1 MEKYFK
7 IVNSILKTQNL
18 CFLGS
23 VTSDGYPKVRAMFA
37 PIKQEGN
44 VYWLHTNTSSHKVE
58 QFLDNKKACLYF
70 FDKQNFKGIYFSG
83 EVTPLLEHDQ
93 KLPFWKEHF
102 KPYYQ
107 NGENLSDFCVIKFT
121 ALKGDYYSNFSVTT
135 F

>member
-1 MEKYFK
+1 MEKHLTL
-7 IVNSILKTQNL
+7 VASILKKQST

-23 VTSDGYPKVRAMFA
+23 IASDGYPKVRAMLA

-44 VYWLHTNTSSHKVE
+44 VFWLHTNTSSHKVE
-58 QFLDNKKACLYF
+58 QFLNNKKACLYF
-70 FDKQNFKGIYFSG
+70 CDIQHFKGIYFSG
-83 EVTPLLEHDQ
+83 EVTLLLEYNQ
-93 KLPFWKEHF
+93 KSPFWKEHY

-121 ALKGDYYSNFSVTT
+121 ALKGDFYNSISVTT